1 MTEADAT
8 QVLQDASTPL
18 NDEGVTYA
26 FSPSLVTIATP
37 SGVSAESVRA
47 VRTHVVTQH
56 LNLGRRA
63 LAICAPNVGAGS
75 TFLAT
80 NLAVALAQIGLKVL
94 LVDGDLRDPGV
105 GRLITPSRPREG
117 LVEFLHHPQ
126 ASVGDYID
134 EEVMPNLSVLFA
146 GPAVV
151 NPQEL
156 LATHAFEDCM
166 NVCLRN
172 YDVTIIDT
180 PPANTCAD
188 FRRICSV
195 VGFALIVAR
204 RHKSLVP
211 DVKALCRELISD
223 DISVLGTVL
232 ND

>member
-1 MTEADAT
+1 MTLVEPAGAAPAENET
-8 QVLQDASTPL
+8 AAPAASRYVL
-18 NDEGVTYA
+18 
-26 FSPSLVTIATP
+26 SPSLVTLAAPT
-37 SGVSAESVRA
+37 GVSAESVRA
-47 VRTHVVTQH
+47 IRTHVVTQH

-63 LAICAPNVGAGS
+63 LAVCAPNVGAGS
-75 TFLAT
+75 TFVAT

-105 GRLITPSRPREG
+105 GRLIAPSQAGPG
-117 LVEFLHHPQ
+117 LGGCLQRAHAV
-126 ASVGDYID
+126 VGDFID
-134 EEVMPNLSVLFA
+134 TDVFPNLSVLYA
-146 GPAVV
+146 GTPTQAS
-151 NPQEL
+151 QEL
-156 LATHAFEDCM
+156 LATHSFEDVM

-195 VGFALIVAR
+195 VGFALVVAR

-211 DVKALCRELISD
+211 DVKALCRELVSD
-223 DISVLGTVL
+223 DTAVLGTVL

>member
-1 MTEADAT
+1 MSVVEASEAVGEEAVKDGAGRY
-8 QVLQDASTPL
+8 V
-18 NDEGVTYA
+18 
-26 FSPSLVTIATP
+26 FSPSLVTLAAP

-47 VRTHVVTQH
+47 VRTHIVTQH

-63 LAICAPNVGAGS
+63 LAICSPNLGAGS

-80 NLAVALAQIGLKVL
+80 NLAVSLAQIGLKVL

-105 GRLITPSRPREG
+105 GRLITPPQSGPG
-117 LVEFLHHPQ
+117 LAGCLQGSH
-126 ASVGDYID
+126 AAVGDFID
-134 EEVMPNLSVLFA
+134 SDVLPNLSVLYA
-146 GPAVV
+146 GAPTQSS
-151 NPQEL
+151 QEL
-156 LATHAFEDCM
+156 LATHGFEDVM

-195 VGFALIVAR
+195 VGFALVVAR

-211 DVKALCRELISD
+211 DVKALCRELVSD
-223 DISVLGTVL
+223 DTTVLGTVL